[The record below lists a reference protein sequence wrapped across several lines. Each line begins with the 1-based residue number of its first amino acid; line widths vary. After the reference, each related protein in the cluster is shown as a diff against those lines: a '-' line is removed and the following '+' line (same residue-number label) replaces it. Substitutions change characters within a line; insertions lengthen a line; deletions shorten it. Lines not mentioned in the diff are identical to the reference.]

1 MIKSAGILVYRYNKN
16 VLEVL
21 MCHFGGPYREH
32 VDKGGWSIPK
42 GEVDGNEKLLDCA
55 KREFFEETNLKITTE
70 LKYLGSHKVSH
81 RKLAIIF
88 YTCCDYDLSHCKSNT
103 FEIEYPKGSS
113 KMQSFPEM
121 DRFLWMDIKTAK
133 EKIVPS
139 QVYFLER
146 LEDSLKK

>member
-21 MCHFGGPYREH
+21 MCPFGGPYREH
-32 VDKGGWSIPK
+32 VDQGGWSIPK
-42 GEVDGNEKLLDCA
+42 GEVDGKEKLLDCA

>member
-1 MIKSAGILVYRYNKN
+1 MIKSAGVLVYRYNKN
-16 VLEVL
+16 NLEVL

-42 GEVDGNEKLLDCA
+42 GEVDGKEKLLDCA

-121 DRFLWMDIKTAK
+121 DRFLWMDIETAK

-139 QVYFLER
+139 QIYFLEK